1 MSINTSN
8 NPTNNKEDDF
18 KLNLNFI
25 DTDQEFITS

>member
-8 NPTNNKEDDF
+8 NPASNKEDDF